1 MYYEYLGLLLN
12 CNEICKNIEINTMI
26 KYFIILLS
34 VIFHSNLFGQIKTT
48 FSLPT
53 PYNQA
58 TYNQEIEIVSSLEK
72 ALANPETTIAVKI
85 AANSKKLNEI
95 TSLKNLSYV
104 YLDETFTSVSFYLTK
119 EKMEQFFQK
128 IAEMPSVNFLSIF
141 DSKLLQYHPY
151 LQNIKGLKID
161 KLEDFNDHPQLLKLP
176 LLEVL
181 IIKDPIVN
189 YIPSTIG
196 QLKNLKQ
203 LELYTTDVLYF
214 PELAQLSQLIVLNTN
229 IGKITQLHPSLTQL
243 KNLHYLSINGLT
255 NFKNFPEEICQLTNL
270 EELHIELRNAQPL
283 PESIGLLHNL
293 KILHLNDC
301 QKIYEFP
308 SSFSQL
314 TKLSEIYLGDAPEHI
329 KLDNLS
335 VLPIPFTLILNR
347 CNYFGIA
354 KQLNTIPKLKQLIV
368 PTTILPKELKKL
380 QEAIMA
386 EKVIIQQI

>member
-1 MYYEYLGLLLN
+1 MKFVKTLQ
-12 CNEICKNIEINTMI
+12 INTMP
-26 KYFIILLS
+26 KHYILLFT
-34 VIFHSNLFGQIKTT
+34 VFFYTNLFGQLKTT
-48 FSLPT
+48 FAFST
-53 PYNQA
+53 TYNQA
-58 TYNQEIEIVSSLEK
+58 VYTQEIEVVSSLEK
-72 ALANPETTIAVKI
+72 ALLTPDTITAVKI
-85 AANSKKLNEI
+85 SANSKKLNEI
-95 TSLKNLSYV
+95 TTLKNLSYI

-128 IAEMPSVNFLSIF
+128 IAEMSSVNYLSIY
-141 DSKLLQYHPY
+141 DSKLLQYHAY
-151 LQNIKGLKID
+151 LQNIKGLKIN
-161 KLEDFNDHPQLLKLP
+161 KLDDFNDHPQLLKLP

-189 YIPSTIG
+189 YLPSTIG
-196 QLKNLKQ
+196 KLKNLKQ

-214 PELAQLSQLIVLNTN
+214 PEVDQLSQLIVFKAN

-255 NFKNFPEEICQLTNL
+255 NFKNFPEEICQLTSL

-283 PESIGLLHNL
+283 PESIGLLINL
-293 KILHLNDC
+293 KVFHLNDC

-329 KLDNLS
+329 QLTNLAL
-335 VLPIPFTLILNR
+335 LPSKFTLILNR
-347 CNYFGIA
+347 CNYLGIA

-380 QEAIMA
+380 QETIMA
-386 EKVIIQQI
+386 EKVIVQQL